1 MLYRRPW
8 ASKVS
13 SPSFTVL
20 NLAAVLAVV
29 LTASWAVPAFG
40 DVVQHQV
47 IQVTTGLDNPN
58 GTTVDT
64 AVPKKTENV
73 TSSISS
79 KVVGGVVF
87 DNEESTLTVF
97 GNKLGHA
104 TVTLRWTDS
113 RGQQHEQDFSVS
125 VVKGRN
131 D

>member
-1 MLYRRPW
+1 MLYHRPSVRRVYSLLSLTCLVVGVALGLGLVAPAW
-8 ASKVS
+8 AEVI
-13 SPSFTVL
+13 
-20 NLAAVLAVV
+20 
-29 LTASWAVPAFG
+29 
-40 DVVQHQV
+40 QHPV

-64 AVPKKTENV
+64 AVPKGTRNV

-79 KVVGGVVF
+79 DVVGGAVF
-87 DNEESTLTVF
+87 DNAKSTLTIV

-104 TVTLRWTDS
+104 TVTLRWTDDK
-113 RGQQHEQDFSVS
+113 GHTHEQDFSVS

>member
-1 MLYRRPW
+1 MLDRRLW
-8 ASKVS
+8 
-13 SPSFTVL
+13 PSNIFPL
-20 NLAAVLAVV
+20 LILALV
-29 LTASWAVPAFG
+29 LTAVWAASWAAPAFG

-47 IQVTTGLDNPN
+47 IQVTTGIDNPN

-64 AVPKKTENV
+64 AVPKGTRNV

-79 KVVGGVVF
+79 EVVGGAVF
-87 DNEESTLTVF
+87 DNAKSTLTVV